1 MSVGQTID
9 YDALAQDA
17 MRGLVRTV
25 LTQITKTGLP
35 GAHHFYISFETDVA
49 GVSLSKRLKEKY
61 PREMTIVLQHRFWDL
76 AVTEDRFE
84 VKLAFDGIPE
94 RLVVPFAA
102 IKVFFDPSVPY
113 GLQFEEPSF
122 GADAGVAGA
131 LDEQDATRRSRAGAV
146 KKPRSP
152 RRSRAGRNG
161 QGAGDTTAQTATTA
175 ANTSTSVHSISN
187 ADGEKKQKRREAEA
201 DATTAS
207 NDSAAETETETAG
220 AQILSL
226 DQFRKK

>member
-35 GAHHFYISFETDVA
+35 GAHHFYISFETDIA

-76 AVTEDRFE
+76 SVTDDHFE

-131 LDEQDATRRSRAGAV
+131 FEEKDAARRSRAGAV

-161 QGAGDTTAQTATTA
+161 QSASDAAERSTTTA

-187 ADGEKKQKRREAEA
+187 ADGEKKQKQRETDA
-201 DATTAS
+201 DTATAS
-207 NDSAAETETETAG
+207 NDSGPEAENGSEG